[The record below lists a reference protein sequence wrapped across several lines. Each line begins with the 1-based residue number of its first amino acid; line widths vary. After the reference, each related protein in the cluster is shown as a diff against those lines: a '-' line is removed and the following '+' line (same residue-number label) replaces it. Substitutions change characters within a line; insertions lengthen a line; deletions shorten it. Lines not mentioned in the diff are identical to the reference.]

1 MRKQYNFENEEMSVD
16 YTFEVRKG
24 FCGRQNSYDI
34 EIQRLQVYIPALG
47 DWHDM
52 THYKDLDDKA
62 YQLIIKQYE
71 RDQNELSR

>member
-1 MRKQYNFENEEMSVD
+1 MKKEHNFENDEMSVD

-24 FCGRQNSYDI
+24 FCNQNSYEI
-34 EIQRLQVYIPALG
+34 QIQRLQVYIPALG
-47 DWHDM
+47 DWFDM

-71 RDQNELSR
+71 RNQNELSR